1 MTRRSQLFRTE
12 VTIKHWFTA
21 LEQTAEENTIDI
33 LIDAAEQIRNLAQ
46 LIAPRD
52 TGALRSSIAIV
63 STKSSDYSSMV
74 ANARRFRPG
83 VSVQSKPMAGK
94 NEVYVIPVVGYAGHQ
109 EFGTRDHGSQPFMI
123 PALRTV
129 GMKVLP
135 KGFAAEVFGKYKQK
149 PPIIIR
155 MWF

>member
-1 MTRRSQLFRTE
+1 MGSQLFRTQ
-12 VTIKHWFTA
+12 VTNKHRFTA
-21 LEQTAEENTIDI
+21 LEQTAETNTIDI
-33 LIDAAEQIRNLAQ
+33 LIDAANQIRHLAT

-52 TGALRSSIAIV
+52 TGALRSSIAVV
-63 STKSSDYSSMV
+63 STKGSDYSNMV

-83 VSVQSKPMAGK
+83 VSVLGRPSAGK
-94 NEVYVIPVVGYAGHQ
+94 NEVYVLPVVGYAGHQ
-109 EFGTRDHGSQPFMI
+109 EFGTRNHGAQPFLI

-135 KGFAAEVFGKYKQK
+135 QGFAAGVFGQYKQK
-149 PPIIIR
+149 PPIYIR